1 MTNDS
6 WWIGLVKEL
15 ELDLEELHDLKNK
28 WRV

>member
-28 WRV
+28 IV

>member
-1 MTNDS
+1 MTNGS

-28 WRV
+28 IV

>member
-1 MTNDS
+1 MTNNS

-28 WRV
+28 IV